1 MKKTFS
7 LFMILLAICLQLPAQ
22 SWETITVGSGIRK
35 TYTYIPVNVEKS
47 PALVISLHGMNQD
60 PEYQQKQTQ
69 WNAMADK
76 EGFIV
81 TYPLGNNKMWDTNGT
96 SDVKFVET
104 VIKEMINQHHVD
116 KNRIYLSGFSMGS
129 WLGYHCLET
138 LGDKIAAFG
147 PVSGVDIGKQPKAN
161 RKVPIMHI
169 HGTGDDVFK
178 YTGDPSHMA
187 GGYPSIEEYVKKWAA
202 YEGCDAN
209 NPQVVRPYP
218 SSRKTANATRTI
230 YNNVNDDVEVNLIS
244 IDGKGHWH
252 SNDPNGVNSTQELWN
267 FFKRHRLN
275 QHSTPDPNFQIYLC
289 FGQSNMEGNAAI
301 EAQDKTGVNPRFM
314 AMYTLDN
321 ANAGWTKGKWH
332 TATPPQARPYT
343 RLSVVDY
350 FGRKMV
356 DNLSD
361 EVKVG
366 TITVAVGGASI
377 DLFDKDKYQS
387 YLNDAN
393 TADWLRNYAKEYGGN
408 PYGRLIELAKIA
420 QKSGVI
426 KGILLHQGETNN
438 CDQTWPSKVKK
449 IYEDML
455 ADLGLDAKNVPLLV
469 GELGQKDQNAA
480 CWGHNAII
488 DNITA
493 TIPTAHVVSSKDCP
507 LQSDRLHF
515 TAEGYRMFGKRYAD
529 VMLDIL
535 GVTPAEK
542 RNYFIRYECTAGE
555 NLWDRQAIYTLP
567 QALEKGARYSLTM
580 KVRTSADCAELGFW
594 PIWNAS
600 DNKNQWGG
608 SDDVQYLAAYPIE
621 AGGWKTLTWNF
632 TANFTLDT
640 FQFVFGKYG
649 GTLDIDDLV
658 LVKEGTSE
666 NLIANADFSAR
677 HIQGWSTNWNGPTYS
692 LADEAQTSTGIF
704 TPSLSVAKKNVDN
717 AYYTLQ
723 GMKLLQKP
731 TKAGIYIHHGK
742 KMRIAK

>member
-1 MKKTFS
+1 MKRLSMLAS
-7 LFMILLAICLQLPAQ
+7 LLMVLCLQMAAQ
-22 SWETITVGSGIRK
+22 TWEEVKVGTSIRK
-35 TYTYIPVNVEKS
+35 TLTYVPKNVEKS

-69 WNAMADK
+69 WSALADT

-81 TYPLGNNKMWDTNGT
+81 TYPLGNNRMWDTGGT
-96 SDVKFVET
+96 GDVKFVEA
-104 VIKEMINQHHVD
+104 IMKDMELKHNVD

-161 RKVPIMHI
+161 RKVSIMHI

-202 YEGCDAN
+202 YEGCDAS
-209 NPQVVRPYP
+209 NPQVIRPYP
-218 SSRKTANATRTI
+218 AGSTGTTATRTI
-230 YNNVNDDVEVNLIS
+230 YNNVNDGVEVNLIA

-252 SNDPNGVNSTQELWN
+252 SNEANGVNSTKELWT
-267 FFKRHRLN
+267 FFKRHQLN
-275 QHSTPDPNFQIYLC
+275 QSSAPDPNFQIYLC

-321 ANAGWTKGKWH
+321 AQAGWTMGLWH
-332 TATPPQARPYT
+332 TAVPPQARPYT

-356 DNLSD
+356 ENLPE

-377 DLFDKDKYQS
+377 DLFDKDKYQA

-408 PYGRLIELAKIA
+408 PYGRLIELAKMA
-420 QKSGVI
+420 QQKGVI

-449 IYEDML
+449 IYENIL

-469 GELGQKDQNAA
+469 GELGQKDQGAA

-488 DNITA
+488 DNIAA

-529 VMLDIL
+529 VMLELL
-535 GVTPAEK
+535 GVIPVEN
-542 RNYFIRYECTAGE
+542 RNYFIRYESHAGA
-555 NLWDRQAIYTLP
+555 NLWDQQAIYTLP
-567 QALEKGARYSLTM
+567 KALEKDAAYTLTM
-580 KVRTSADCAELGFW
+580 KVRTSADCETLGFW

-600 DNKNQWGG
+600 TNKNQWGG
-608 SDDVQYLAAYPIE
+608 SNDVQYLAAYPVE
-621 AGGWKTLTWNF
+621 AGDWKTLTWKF
-632 TANFTLDT
+632 TAQFPLDA
-640 FQFVFGKYG
+640 FQFVFGGYTG
-649 GTLDIDDLV
+649 NLDIDDLV
-658 LVKEGTSE
+658 LVKDGTTE
-666 NLIANADFSAR
+666 NLIDNGDFSKK
-677 HIQGWSTNWNGPTYS
+677 HIQGWSTNWKGPGYY
-692 LADEAQTSTGIF
+692 LANDAYQSTGI
-704 TPSLSVAKKNVDN
+704 TQPSVVAQPSQQDD

-723 GMKLLQKP
+723 GVRVSHPTSGIFIHKGRKIVMK
-731 TKAGIYIHHGK
+731 
-742 KMRIAK
+742 

>member
-1 MKKTFS
+1 MRRFTMLAS
-7 LFMILLAICLQLPAQ
+7 LLMVLCLQMAAQ
-22 SWETITVGSGIRK
+22 TWEEVKVGTSTRK
-35 TYTYIPVNVEKS
+35 TLTYVPKNVEKS

-69 WNAMADK
+69 WNALADT

-81 TYPLGNNKMWDTNGT
+81 TYPLGNNRMWDTSGMG
-96 SDVKFVET
+96 DVKFVEA
-104 VIKEMINQHHVD
+104 VMKDMELKHHVD

-138 LGDKIAAFG
+138 LGNQIAAFG
-147 PVSGVDIGKQPKAN
+147 PVSGVDIGKQPRAN
-161 RKVPIMHI
+161 RMVPIMHI

-178 YTGDPSHMA
+178 YNGDPNHMA

-202 YEGCDAN
+202 YEGCDTS
-209 NPQVVRPYP
+209 NPQVIRPYP
-218 SSRKTANATRTI
+218 AGRKTANATRTI

-244 IDGKGHWH
+244 IDDKGHWH
-252 SNDPNGVNSTQELWN
+252 SNDPNGVYSTQELWN
-267 FFKRHRLN
+267 FFKRHQLN

-289 FGQSNMEGNAAI
+289 FGQSNMEGNAVI

-321 ANAGWTKGKWH
+321 ASAGWTKGKWH
-332 TATPPQARPYT
+332 TATPPQARPST

-387 YLNDAN
+387 YLNDAK
-393 TADWLRNYAKEYGGN
+393 TPDWLRNYAKEYGGN

-449 IYEDML
+449 IYEDIL
-455 ADLGLDAKNVPLLV
+455 ADLGLDAKDVPLLV

-488 DNITA
+488 DNIAA
-493 TIPTAHVVSSKDCP
+493 TIPTAHVVSSKGCP
-507 LQSDRLHF
+507 LQSDKLHF

-529 VMLDIL
+529 VMLELL
-535 GVTPAEK
+535 GVVPVEN
-542 RNYFIRYECTAGE
+542 RNYFIRYESTVGE
-555 NLWDRQAIYTLP
+555 NLWDRQAVYTLP
-567 QALEKGARYSLTM
+567 KALEKGAKYTLTM
-580 KVRTSADCAELGFW
+580 KMRTSADCAELGFW

-600 DNKNQWGG
+600 ANKNQWGG
-608 SDDVQYLAAYPIE
+608 SDDVQYEAAYPIE
-621 AGGWKTLTWNF
+621 AGDWKTLTWNF

-649 GTLDIDDLV
+649 GTLDIDDIM

-677 HIQGWSTNWNGPTYS
+677 NIQGWSTNWKGPSYF
-692 LADEAQTSTGIF
+692 LDNEAYASTGIEK
-704 TPSLSVAKKNVDN
+704 PAVATMMKSADK

-723 GMKLLQKP
+723 GVKVIRP
-731 TKAGIYIHHGK
+731 TKGIYIHGGK
-742 KMRIAK
+742 KIVIK

>member
-1 MKKTFS
+1 MRRFTILAS
-7 LFMILLAICLQLPAQ
+7 LLMVLCLQMAAQ
-22 SWETITVGSGIRK
+22 TWEEVKVGTSTRK
-35 TYTYIPVNVEKS
+35 TLTYVPKNVEKS

-60 PEYQQKQTQ
+60 PQYQQNQTQ

-104 VIKEMINQHHVD
+104 VIKEMINKHHVD

-138 LGDKIAAFG
+138 LGDQIAAFG

-455 ADLGLDAKNVPLLV
+455 ADLGLDAKDVPLLV

-535 GVTPAEK
+535 GVSPAEK
-542 RNYFIRYECTAGE
+542 RNYFIRYESTAGE
-555 NLWDRQAIYTLP
+555 NLWDRQAIYSLP
-567 QALEKGARYSLTM
+567 KALEKGAKYSLTM
-580 KVRTSADCAELGFW
+580 KVRTSAECAELGFW

-608 SDDVQYLAAYPIE
+608 SDDVQYLAAYPVE

-666 NLIANADFSAR
+666 NLIANADFSAK
-677 HIQGWSTNWNGPTYS
+677 HIQGWSTNWKGPTYS

-731 TKAGIYIHHGK
+731 TKAGIYIHQGK

>member
-1 MKKTFS
+1 MKRLAMLAS
-7 LFMILLAICLQLPAQ
+7 LLMVLCLQMAAQ
-22 SWETITVGSGIRK
+22 TWEEVKVGTSIRK
-35 TYTYIPVNVEKS
+35 TLTYVPKNVEKS

-69 WNAMADK
+69 WSALADT

-81 TYPLGNNKMWDTNGT
+81 TYPLGNNRMWDTGGT
-96 SDVKFVET
+96 GDVKFVEA
-104 VIKEMINQHHVD
+104 IMKDMELKHNVD

-161 RKVPIMHI
+161 RKVSIMHI

-202 YEGCDAN
+202 YEGCDAT
-209 NPQVVRPYP
+209 NPQVIRPYP
-218 SSRKTANATRTI
+218 AGSTGTTATRTI
-230 YNNVNDDVEVNLIS
+230 YNNVNDGVEVNLIA

-252 SNDPNGVNSTQELWN
+252 SNEANGVNSTKELWT
-267 FFKRHRLN
+267 FFKRHQLN
-275 QHSTPDPNFQIYLC
+275 QSSAPDPNFQIYLC

-321 ANAGWTKGKWH
+321 AQAGWTMGLWH
-332 TATPPQARPYT
+332 TAVPPQARPYT

-356 DNLSD
+356 ENLPE

-377 DLFDKDKYQS
+377 DLFDKDKYQA

-408 PYGRLIELAKIA
+408 PYGRLIELAKMA
-420 QKSGVI
+420 QQKGVI

-449 IYEDML
+449 IYENIL

-469 GELGQKDQNAA
+469 GELGQKDQGAA

-488 DNITA
+488 DNIAA

-529 VMLDIL
+529 VMLELL
-535 GVTPAEK
+535 GVIPVEN
-542 RNYFIRYECTAGE
+542 RNYFIRYESHAGA
-555 NLWDRQAIYTLP
+555 NLWDQQAIYTLP
-567 QALEKGARYSLTM
+567 KALEKDAAYTLTM
-580 KVRTSADCAELGFW
+580 KVRTSADCETLGFW

-600 DNKNQWGG
+600 TNKNQWGG
-608 SDDVQYLAAYPIE
+608 SNDVQYLAAYPVE
-621 AGGWKTLTWNF
+621 AGDWKTLTWKF
-632 TANFTLDT
+632 TAQFPLDA
-640 FQFVFGKYG
+640 FQFVFGGYTG
-649 GTLDIDDLV
+649 NLDIDDLV
-658 LVKEGTSE
+658 LVKDGTTE
-666 NLIANADFSAR
+666 NLIDNGDFSKN
-677 HIQGWSTNWNGPTYS
+677 HIQGWSTNWKGPSCY
-692 LADEAQTSTGIF
+692 LANDAYQSTGISQ
-704 TPSLSVAKKNVDN
+704 PSVVAQPSQQDD

-723 GMKLLQKP
+723 GVRVSHPTSGIFIHKGRKIVMK
-731 TKAGIYIHHGK
+731 
-742 KMRIAK
+742 

>member
-1 MKKTFS
+1 
-7 LFMILLAICLQLPAQ
+7 MILLAICLQLPAQ

-138 LGDKIAAFG
+138 IGDQIAAFG

-455 ADLGLDAKNVPLLV
+455 ADLGLDAKDVPLLV

-535 GVTPAEK
+535 GVSPAEK
-542 RNYFIRYECTAGE
+542 RNYFIRYESTAGE

-567 QALEKGARYSLTM
+567 KALEKGAKYSLTM
-580 KVRTSADCAELGFW
+580 KVRSSADCAELGFW

-632 TANFTLDT
+632 TANFALDT

-666 NLIANADFSAR
+666 NLIANADFSAK

>member
-1 MKKTFS
+1 MRRFTMLAS
-7 LFMILLAICLQLPAQ
+7 LLMVLCLQMAAQ
-22 SWETITVGSGIRK
+22 TWEDVKVGTSTRK
-35 TYTYIPVNVEKS
+35 TLTYVPKNVEKS

-60 PEYQQKQTQ
+60 PGFQQNQTQ
-69 WNAMADK
+69 WNALADT

-81 TYPLGNNKMWDTNGT
+81 TYPLGNNKMWDTNGMG
-96 SDVKFVET
+96 DVMFVEA
-104 VIKEMINQHHVD
+104 VMKDMELKHNVD

-147 PVSGVDIGKQPKAN
+147 PVSGVDIGKQPRAN
-161 RKVPIMHI
+161 RMVPIMHI
-169 HGTGDDVFK
+169 HGTADNVFI
-178 YTGDPSHMA
+178 YSGDPSHMA

-202 YEGCDAN
+202 YEGCDVS
-209 NPQVVRPYP
+209 NPQVIRPYP
-218 SSRKTANATRTI
+218 AGSTGPKATRTI
-230 YNNVNDDVEVNLIS
+230 YNNVNDDVDVNLIS

-267 FFKRHRLN
+267 FFKRHQLN

-289 FGQSNMEGNAAI
+289 FGQSNMEGNAVI

-321 ANAGWTKGKWH
+321 ASVGWTKGKWH

-393 TADWLRNYAKEYGGN
+393 TPDWLRNYAKEYGGN

-449 IYEDML
+449 IYENIL
-455 ADLGLDAKNVPLLV
+455 ADLGLDAKDVPLLV
-469 GELGQKDQNAA
+469 GELGQKDQGAA

-488 DNITA
+488 DNIAA

-529 VMLDIL
+529 MMLELL
-535 GVTPAEK
+535 GVIPVEN
-542 RNYFIRYECTAGE
+542 RNYFIRYESHAGA
-555 NLWDRQAIYTLP
+555 NLWDQQAIYTLP
-567 QALEKGARYSLTM
+567 KALEKDAAYTLTM
-580 KVRTSADCAELGFW
+580 KVRTSADCETLGFW

-600 DNKNQWGG
+600 TNKNQWGG
-608 SDDVQYLAAYPIE
+608 SDDVQYLAAYPVE
-621 AGGWKTLTWNF
+621 AGDWKTLTWKF
-632 TANFTLDT
+632 TAQFPLDA
-640 FQFVFGKYG
+640 FQFVFGGYTG
-649 GTLDIDDLV
+649 NLDIDDLV
-658 LVKEGTSE
+658 LVKDGTTE
-666 NLIANADFSAR
+666 NLIDNGDFSKN
-677 HIQGWSTNWNGPTYS
+677 HIQGWSTNWKGPSCY
-692 LADEAQTSTGIF
+692 LANDAYQSTGI
-704 TPSLSVAKKNVDN
+704 TQPSVVAQPSQQDD

-723 GMKLLQKP
+723 GVRVSHPTSGIFIHKGRKIVMK
-731 TKAGIYIHHGK
+731 
-742 KMRIAK
+742 

>member
-1 MKKTFS
+1 MLAS
-7 LFMILLAICLQLPAQ
+7 LLMVLCLQMAAQ
-22 SWETITVGSGIRK
+22 TWEDVKVGTSTRK
-35 TYTYIPVNVEKS
+35 TLTYIPKNVEKS

-69 WNAMADK
+69 WNALADK

-96 SDVKFVET
+96 TDVKFVET

-138 LGDKIAAFG
+138 IGDQIAAFG

-230 YNNVNDDVEVNLIS
+230 YNNANDDVEVNLIS

-377 DLFDKDKYQS
+377 DLFDKDKYQA

-455 ADLGLDAKNVPLLV
+455 ADLGLDAKDVPLLV

-535 GVTPAEK
+535 GVSPAEK
-542 RNYFIRYECTAGE
+542 RNYFIRYESTAGE

-580 KVRTSADCAELGFW
+580 KVRTSADCEDLGFW

-608 SDDVQYLAAYPIE
+608 SADVQYLAAYPIE
-621 AGGWKTLTWNF
+621 PGGWKTLTWNF
-632 TANFTLDT
+632 TANFALDT

-658 LVKEGTSE
+658 LVKAGTSE
-666 NLIANADFSAR
+666 NLIANADFSAK
-677 HIQGWSTNWNGPTYS
+677 HFQGWSTNWNGPTYS

-723 GMKLLQKP
+723 GVKLLQKP

>member
-1 MKKTFS
+1 MKRLSMLAS
-7 LFMILLAICLQLPAQ
+7 LLMVLCLQMAAQ
-22 SWETITVGSGIRK
+22 TWEEVKVGSSTRK
-35 TYTYIPVNVEKS
+35 TLTYVPKNVEKS

-69 WNAMADK
+69 WNALADT

-81 TYPLGNNKMWDTNGT
+81 TYPLGNNRMWDTGGT
-96 SDVKFVET
+96 GDVKFVEA
-104 VIKEMINQHHVD
+104 IMKDMELKHNVD

-161 RKVPIMHI
+161 RKVSIMHI

-202 YEGCDAN
+202 YEGCDAT
-209 NPQVVRPYP
+209 NPQVIRPYP
-218 SSRKTANATRTI
+218 ASSTGTTATRTI
-230 YNNVNDDVEVNLIS
+230 YNNVNDGVEVNLIA

-252 SNDPNGVNSTQELWN
+252 SNEANGVNSTKELWT
-267 FFKRHRLN
+267 FFKRHQLN
-275 QHSTPDPNFQIYLC
+275 QASAPDPNFQIYLC

-321 ANAGWTKGKWH
+321 AQAGWTMGLWH
-332 TATPPQARPYT
+332 TAVPPQARPGT

-356 DNLSD
+356 ENLPE

-377 DLFDKDKYQS
+377 DLFDKDKYQA
-387 YLNDAN
+387 YLNDAK

-408 PYGRLIELAKIA
+408 PYARLIELAKMA
-420 QKSGVI
+420 QQKGVI

-449 IYEDML
+449 IYENIL

-469 GELGQKDQNAA
+469 GELGQKDQGAA

-488 DNITA
+488 DNIAA

-529 VMLDIL
+529 VMLELL
-535 GVTPAEK
+535 GVIPVEN
-542 RNYFIRYECTAGE
+542 RNYFIRYESHAGA
-555 NLWDRQAIYTLP
+555 NLWDQQAIYTLP
-567 QALEKGARYSLTM
+567 KALEKDAAYTLTM
-580 KVRTSADCAELGFW
+580 KVRTSADCETLGFW

-600 DNKNQWGG
+600 TNKNQWGG
-608 SDDVQYLAAYPIE
+608 SNDVQYLAAYPVE
-621 AGGWKTLTWNF
+621 AGDWKTLTWKF
-632 TANFTLDT
+632 TAQFPLDA
-640 FQFVFGKYG
+640 FQFVFGGYTG
-649 GTLDIDDLV
+649 NLDIDDLV
-658 LVKEGTSE
+658 LVKDGTTE
-666 NLIANADFSAR
+666 NLIDNCDFSKN
-677 HIQGWSTNWNGPTYS
+677 HIQGWSTNWKGPSCY
-692 LADEAQTSTGIF
+692 LANDAYQSTGI
-704 TPSLSVAKKNVDN
+704 TQPSVVAQPSQQDD

-723 GMKLLQKP
+723 GVRVSHPTSGIFIHKGRKIVMK
-731 TKAGIYIHHGK
+731 
-742 KMRIAK
+742 

>member
-1 MKKTFS
+1 MKRLSMLAS
-7 LFMILLAICLQLPAQ
+7 LLMVLCLQMAAQ
-22 SWETITVGSGIRK
+22 TWEEVKVGSSTRK
-35 TYTYIPVNVEKS
+35 TLTYVPKNVEKS

-69 WNAMADK
+69 WNALADT

-81 TYPLGNNKMWDTNGT
+81 TYPLGNNRMWDTGGT
-96 SDVKFVET
+96 GDVKFVEA
-104 VIKEMINQHHVD
+104 IMKDMELKHNVD

-161 RKVPIMHI
+161 RKVSIMHI

-202 YEGCDAN
+202 YEGCDAT
-209 NPQVVRPYP
+209 NPQVIRPYP
-218 SSRKTANATRTI
+218 ASSTGTTATRTI
-230 YNNVNDDVEVNLIS
+230 YNNVNDGVEVNLIA

-252 SNDPNGVNSTQELWN
+252 SNEANGVNSTKELWT
-267 FFKRHRLN
+267 FFKRHQLN
-275 QHSTPDPNFQIYLC
+275 QASAPDPNFQIYLC

-321 ANAGWTKGKWH
+321 AQAGWTMGLWH
-332 TATPPQARPYT
+332 TAVPPQARPGT

-356 DNLSD
+356 ENLPE

-377 DLFDKDKYQS
+377 DLFDKDKYQA
-387 YLNDAN
+387 YLNDAK

-408 PYGRLIELAKIA
+408 PYARLIELAKMA
-420 QKSGVI
+420 QQTGVI

-449 IYEDML
+449 IYENIH
-455 ADLGLDAKNVPLLV
+455 ADLGLDAKNVPLLL
-469 GELGQKDQNAA
+469 GQLGQKDQGAA

-488 DNITA
+488 DNIAA

-529 VMLDIL
+529 VMLELL
-535 GVTPAEK
+535 GVIPVEN
-542 RNYFIRYECTAGE
+542 RNYFIRYESHAGA
-555 NLWDRQAIYTLP
+555 NLWDQQAIYTLP
-567 QALEKGARYSLTM
+567 KALEKDAAYTLTM
-580 KVRTSADCAELGFW
+580 KVRTSADCETLGFW

-600 DNKNQWGG
+600 TNKNQWGG
-608 SDDVQYLAAYPIE
+608 SNDVQYLAAYPVE
-621 AGGWKTLTWNF
+621 AGDWKTLTWKF
-632 TANFTLDT
+632 TAQFPLDA
-640 FQFVFGKYG
+640 FQFVFGGYTG
-649 GTLDIDDLV
+649 NLDIDDLV
-658 LVKEGTSE
+658 LVKDGTTE
-666 NLIANADFSAR
+666 NLIDNCDFSKN
-677 HIQGWSTNWNGPTYS
+677 HIQGWSTNWKGPSCY
-692 LADEAQTSTGIF
+692 LANDAYQSTGI
-704 TPSLSVAKKNVDN
+704 TQPSVVAQPSQQDD

-723 GMKLLQKP
+723 GVRVSHPTSGIFIHKGRKIVMK
-731 TKAGIYIHHGK
+731 
-742 KMRIAK
+742 

>member
-1 MKKTFS
+1 
-7 LFMILLAICLQLPAQ
+7 MILLAMCLQLPAQ

-60 PEYQQKQTQ
+60 PEYQQRQTQ

-81 TYPLGNNKMWDTNGT
+81 TYPLGNNKMWDTSGT
-96 SDVKFVET
+96 GDVKFVET

-138 LGDKIAAFG
+138 IGDQIAAFG

-542 RNYFIRYECTAGE
+542 RNYFIRYESTAGE

-580 KVRTSADCAELGFW
+580 KVRTSADCADLGFW

-608 SDDVQYLAAYPIE
+608 SNDVQYLAAYPIE

-666 NLIANADFSAR
+666 NLIANADFSAK

>member
-438 CDQTWPSKVKK
+438 CDQTWSSKVKK

-455 ADLGLDAKNVPLLV
+455 ADLGLDAKDVPLLV

-535 GVTPAEK
+535 GVSPAEK
-542 RNYFIRYECTAGE
+542 RNYFIRYESTAGE
-555 NLWDRQAIYTLP
+555 NLWDRQAIYSLP
-567 QALEKGARYSLTM
+567 KALEKGAKYSLTM
-580 KVRTSADCAELGFW
+580 KVRTSAECAELGFW

-608 SDDVQYLAAYPIE
+608 SDDVQYLAAYPVE

-666 NLIANADFSAR
+666 NLIANADFSAK
-677 HIQGWSTNWNGPTYS
+677 HIQGWSTNWKGPTYS

>member
-1 MKKTFS
+1 MRRFTMLAS
-7 LFMILLAICLQLPAQ
+7 LLMVLCLQMAAQ
-22 SWETITVGSGIRK
+22 TWEEVKVGTSTRK
-35 TYTYIPVNVEKS
+35 TLTYVPKNVEKS

-69 WNAMADK
+69 WNAMADT

-81 TYPLGNNKMWDTNGT
+81 TYPLGNNRMWDTSGMG
-96 SDVKFVET
+96 DVKFVEA
-104 VIKEMINQHHVD
+104 IMKDMELKHNVD

-161 RKVPIMHI
+161 RKVSIMHI

-230 YNNVNDDVEVNLIS
+230 YNNVNNDVEVNLIS
-244 IDGKGHWH
+244 IDGQGHWH
-252 SNDPNGVNSTQELWN
+252 SNEPNGVNSTQELWN

-455 ADLGLDAKNVPLLV
+455 ADLGLDAKDVPLLV

-542 RNYFIRYECTAGE
+542 RNYFIRYESTAGE

-567 QALEKGARYSLTM
+567 KALEKGAKYSLTM

-600 DNKNQWGG
+600 DNKDQWGG
-608 SDDVQYLAAYPIE
+608 SADVQYLAAYPIE

-632 TANFTLDT
+632 TANFALDT
-640 FQFVFGKYG
+640 FQFVFGKYA
-649 GTLDIDDLV
+649 GTLDIDDLL

-666 NLIANADFSAR
+666 NLIANADFSAK
-677 HIQGWSTNWNGPTYS
+677 HFQGWSTNWNGPTYS

-704 TPSLSVAKKNVDN
+704 TPSLSVAKKNVDP

-723 GMKLLQKP
+723 GVKLLQKP
-731 TKAGIYIHHGK
+731 TKVGIYIHHGK